1 MPKWTTSKIPPQAGR
16 VAVVTGA
23 NGGLGYETA
32 LALGQAGADVI
43 LAVRNEG
50 KATVAL
56 EKIRTLAPAAKVQF
70 RLLDLSS
77 LKSVRGFA
85 DRVSGEH
92 GQLDVLV
99 NNAAVMALSRHQLTV
114 DGFEMQFGTNYLGHF
129 ALTGLLFPLLRRTA
143 GARVISLSSLAHRQ
157 GIIDLADLQAVKS
170 YRPWKAYSQSKLAM
184 LIFAIELQRRS
195 QAAGWGIRSV
205 AAHPGWATTDLM
217 ANGPN
222 RNGSGKFL
230 ALLAGLFSPFFSH
243 APAAGALPT
252 LFAATDPEAKGGGYY
267 GPNGFYELKGEPG
280 PSQVSLPALDQK
292 TANDLWEISEQLTG
306 VPFPP
311 PAL

>member
-1 MPKWTTSKIPPQAGR
+1 MSTASQMPKWTTSKIPPQAGR

-23 NGGLGYETA
+23 SGGLGYETA

-56 EKIRTLAPAAKVQF
+56 EKIRTLAPTAKVQF

-143 GARVISLSSLAHRQ
+143 GARVISLSSLAHRR

-184 LIFAIELQRRS
+184 LILRS
-195 QAAGWGIRSV
+195 NCNV
-205 AAHPGWATTDLM
+205 AARLRDGVSAVWRPIRA
-217 ANGPN
+217 GPP
-222 RNGSGKFL
+222 R
-230 ALLAGLFSPFFSH
+230 
-243 APAAGALPT
+243 
-252 LFAATDPEAKGGGYY
+252 
-267 GPNGFYELKGEPG
+267 
-280 PSQVSLPALDQK
+280 
-292 TANDLWEISEQLTG
+292 I
-306 VPFPP
+306 
-311 PAL
+311 